1 MPKIVDHDQRR
12 EELLT
17 TSFAL
22 FAQRGYSAVTMRE
35 LARELEVSTGLLYYY
50 FPNKEALFEQM
61 FTLMSQR
68 DVVRVTAELDPDS
81 PIPEKLSVLFKYLSR
96 NESHFQ
102 NLLLM
107 ALDFHRQNVEHGK
120 GHVLQEIVR
129 IYSDAIED
137 RLKLTGSRFGS
148 IIFSFLCGMFFQR
161 LLAPQISSI
170 QEHSVL
176 MQQLLSNLSLPEVTD
191 SSPSNAQ
198 EDA

>member
-35 LARELEVSTGLLYYY
+35 LARELDVSTGLLYYY

-61 FTLMSQR
+61 FTLMSRR
-68 DVVRVTAELDPDS
+68 DVTRVTAELDPTS
-81 PIPEKLSVLFKYLSR
+81 PIPEKLSILFKYLSK

-107 ALDFHRQNVEHGK
+107 ALDFHRQHVEHGQDNI
-120 GHVLQEIVR
+120 LQEIVQ

-137 RLKLTGSRFGS
+137 RLNLHGTRFGS
-148 IIFSFLCGMFFQR
+148 VIFSFLCGMFFQR

-170 QEHSVL
+170 DEHSLL
-176 MQQLLSNLSLPEVTD
+176 MQQLLQGLAFSTPPLPHAVNEKSDV
-191 SSPSNAQ
+191 
-198 EDA
+198 

>member
-22 FAQRGYSAVTMRE
+22 FAQRGYAAVTMRE
-35 LARELEVSTGLLYYY
+35 LARELDVSTGLLYYY

-61 FTLMSQR
+61 FTLMSRR
-68 DVVRVTAELDPDS
+68 DVSRVTAELDATI
-81 PIPEKLSVLFKYLSR
+81 PISDKLSILFKYLAK

-107 ALDFHRQNVEHGK
+107 ALDFHRQNVEHGRD
-120 GHVLQEIVR
+120 HVLQDIVK

-137 RLKLTGSRFGS
+137 RLNLHGTRFGS
-148 IIFSFLCGMFFQR
+148 VIFSFLCGMFFQR
-161 LLAPQISSI
+161 YLAPDISSI
-170 QEHSVL
+170 EEHCL
-176 MQQLLSNLSLPEVTD
+176 LIQQLLQGLAFSNPPLP
-191 SSPSNAQ
+191 
-198 EDA
+198 DAVNHKRHA